1 MCVPPSHL
9 VQHLQKWVIV
19 NVIKLWWIEQEPA
32 CLSFAAKQRPKPT
45 ATGETWQSC
54 RLGKERVLSQLL
66 MIMVVAG
73 VQTDTA
79 ELVCTVRGHRSIHA
93 HREKR
98 DQGGGTPLLLHKDWT
113 YDTGWYCALVSLHW
127 LLIRCRSYK
136 MLLITVKIS
145 SSFWSRYKAFS
156 AILHYGLIYQKR
168 HFFVRMCCLIM
179 LSDENYANLPLC
191 QISCRH
197 AVLSLFLYMS
207 CQVWCKCLNRQKPSL

>member
-9 VQHLQKWVIV
+9 VPHLQKWVIV

-98 DQGGGTPLLLHKDWT
+98 DQGGGTPLLLPKTERTTLD
-113 YDTGWYCALVSLHW
+113 DIAPS
-127 LLIRCRSYK
+127 
-136 MLLITVKIS
+136 
-145 SSFWSRYKAFS
+145 
-156 AILHYGLIYQKR
+156 
-168 HFFVRMCCLIM
+168 
-179 LSDENYANLPLC
+179 
-191 QISCRH
+191 
-197 AVLSLFLYMS
+197 FLYTG
-207 CQVWCKCLNRQKPSL
+207 CWLDVEVTKCCSLLLRLAQASDPGTRLFQPFYIMD